1 MVPSIGVCSHRS
13 KVAVWSA
20 AGVKETPSASHIT
33 ISSIVEHRLK
43 VMLLPTQYSSICRDK
58 LHKWNN
64 HASGFSAL
72 LNACL
77 SASSAR

>member
-13 KVAVWSA
+13 NVAVWSA
-20 AGVKETPSASHIT
+20 GGVSLTPPASHIT

-43 VMLLPTQYSSICRDK
+43 IMLLRTQYSSIGKDK
-58 LHKWNN
+58 LHKWNS
-64 HASGFSAL
+64 HGSSFSIL

-77 SASSAR
+77 SATSAR